1 MFVLFLV
8 WDHDLFFLFYYVF
21 NYINDLRE
29 ATVGKE
35 GQK

>member
-1 MFVLFLV
+1 MFILFGITIFIFSFL
-8 WDHDLFFLFYYVF
+8 LFFF